1 VSMSSTS
8 ALLSQITAYIMIL
21 PPGAGMVEFPYNP
34 EQLTITK
41 HAEWHHTPQAAQQ
54 SGTPQYQG
62 SQPQQLNLNILLDT
76 FSVPPNPPDVAIDI
90 LQQALVSSPVNTALG
105 DAKPPTVTFGWGT
118 NIVMEEAYITS
129 LSVTYTRFL
138 LGNPVRAD
146 VQVSL
151 EEVPLQLP
159 ATNPTSGGLASRR
172 THTVVEGD
180 TLASISYR
188 EYGAATKWRALAVAN
203 GLDDPMRLR
212 PGTELL
218 VPDPREA
225 ESLA

>member
-1 VSMSSTS
+1 
-8 ALLSQITAYIMIL
+8 
-21 PPGAGMVEFPYNP
+21 
-34 EQLTITK
+34 
-41 HAEWHHTPQAAQQ
+41 
-54 SGTPQYQG
+54 
-62 SQPQQLNLNILLDT
+62 
-76 FSVPPNPPDVAIDI
+76 
-90 LQQALVSSPVNTALG
+90 VNTAMG

-129 LSVTYTRFL
+129 MSVTYTRFL

-159 ATNPTSGGLASRR
+159 ATNPTSGGLTSRR

-180 TLASISYR
+180 TLASISFR

-218 VPDPREA
+218 IPDPREA
-225 ESLA
+225 EALS

>member
-1 VSMSSTS
+1 MSSTS
-8 ALLSQITAYIMIL
+8 ALLSQITAYILIL
-21 PPGAGMVEFPYNP
+21 PPGVGTVEFPYNP
-34 EQLTITK
+34 ENLTITK
-41 HAEWHHTPQAAQQ
+41 QAEWHHTPQAAEQ
-54 SGTPQYQG
+54 SGVPQYQG
-62 SQPQQLNLNILLDT
+62 SQPQTLNLNILLDT
-76 FSVPPNPPDVAIDI
+76 FAVPPNPPQVAIDI
-90 LQQALVSSPVNTALG
+90 LQQALVASPANTAMG

-118 NIVMEEAYITS
+118 NIVMPEAYITS
-129 LSVTYTRFL
+129 MSVTFTRFL

-151 EEVPLQLP
+151 EEVPLLLP

-180 TLASISYR
+180 TLASISFR

-203 GLDDPMRLR
+203 GLDDPMRVR

-218 VPDPREA
+218 IPDPREA